1 MAFCFHSET
10 PVCVLLTYL
19 VFTAKVF
26 KSPSCM
32 HLSLNYM
39 CCLAPFRGSLNS
51 RMAAALGGARWQ
63 PCGTLKPYLA
73 CSSELLV
80 QDQEVKLTLPSLG
93 GEWVSATVVTLSSHL
108 PSFSRAEQT
117 TKPCL
122 RSAAACFSFHLN
134 AACHSRK
141 GHTCPL

>member
-1 MAFCFHSET
+1 MAFSFHSET

-26 KSPSCM
+26 KSPSFI

-39 CCLAPFRGSLNS
+39 CCLAPFQGSLNT
-51 RMAAALGGARWQ
+51 RTAAALGRARWQ

-93 GEWVSATVVTLSSHL
+93 GESLW
-108 PSFSRAEQT
+108 
-117 TKPCL
+117 
-122 RSAAACFSFHLN
+122 
-134 AACHSRK
+134 
-141 GHTCPL
+141 